1 MPSQN
6 QRRNGRYNKKDV
18 RMPMLLILGAA
29 LLLMILVLPKSP
41 VVVAVNAG
49 HDAQD
54 EIRTTHAGL
63 RISEVMSDNTS
74 ALPDENGNFGDWV
87 EVVNTSD
94 VALNLKNV
102 GLSDRSDRIA
112 FLFPDTVLGAGERI
126 VVFCDDV
133 NRTEE
138 NGRFHAKFKLSSYGE
153 TLFLFD
159 TNGVAIDQVTVPVLN
174 ADESYILTDENT
186 YEITSEYSPGYENT
200 GDGYRKYMAAYTVEP
215 GVLVINEIMASP
227 RSGLRDADDELS
239 DWVELY
245 NSGDEPIYLSN
256 YALSDDEGKPVKWVF
271 PQNAVIPG
279 RSYYVVFC
287 SGKDKVEESTYYPHT
302 NFGISAE
309 HETIVLSTLTGQLVD
324 RVTID
329 NLGKDLSYGR
339 DPHSMG
345 WQIYTLATPGVANN
359 QAGANKAD
367 EYLRATNPTG
377 VFISEVVSSADQ
389 VIALAGGEAADYVE
403 IYNSSVMSWDMS
415 GWGLSDNINWPRKWT
430 FPQGTIIYPGEYK
443 VVMLD
448 KSEKAGTDGSRLH
461 ASFAIT
467 RVGGEMLTLSDATG
481 RVLDRLYLPEIPG
494 DTSYGR
500 TLGAGGFFYYDI
512 PTPGAANGLG
522 FYGFAERPA
531 FSMAGGL
538 YEGII
543 RVEVTAPEGATVRY
557 TTDGSIPTVEN
568 SNVYTE
574 PFEISNTTVL
584 RIRAFQEGLQPSSVV
599 SASYI
604 MNTYHTL
611 DVVSLVIDPD
621 ELYNPVDGLLT
632 VGEDAICEKIPYKNT
647 IYREFGKIAR
657 PSYVEVFDQETGK
670 AVISQGAKLDLMGD
684 YSLDMP
690 QKSMKVRA
698 NAASGSKFFEYPLF
712 ENREFESYKSF
723 TLRNSGNDC
732 VWTRVSDGV
741 QNRLIEKYVDTDII
755 TLAWKPVVV
764 YINGVYWGHYN
775 MRERK
780 DEYCI
785 AQHEGL
791 DVELAGDINII
802 RGNSSE
808 VQGTNDAYLEMR
820 SRIKDSSPNTNQE
833 DRNYL
838 DANIDIDS
846 YIDWFAIK
854 MFFGDSDPGNIMF
867 YRLPTE
873 GSKWKCIIF
882 DMDYGLFSSSF
893 DSPWSYM
900 KEKGMGQQNIN
911 NVIFRKILEVDEY
924 RDRFL
929 TRLGL
934 MYQRITVPNMQAELD
949 ECIALIAPEMPIHFE
964 RWAEYNDKKINSD
977 SPLSADGAMRYWK
990 ERIRRMREETMVMRP
1005 YNLYGFVQT
1014 QFQLSD
1020 EDMSY
1025 YFGGPRP
1032 EKPQI

>member
-6 QRRNGRYNKKDV
+6 SRRYGKQHKKDV
-18 RMPMLLILGAA
+18 RLLLIIAMAFAMLV
-29 LLLMILVLPKSP
+29 LILALPKSP

-49 HDAQD
+49 GDAD
-54 EIRTTHAGL
+54 EEVRTTHQGL
-63 RISEVMSDNTS
+63 RITEVMSDNTS
-74 ALPDENGNFGDWV
+74 ALPDERGNFGDWV
-87 EVVNTSD
+87 EVTNTSD
-94 VALNLKNV
+94 QALDMKNV

-112 FLFPDTVLGAGERI
+112 FLFPEMVLQPGERVLI
-126 VVFCDDV
+126 FCDDE
-133 NRTEE
+133 NRIEE
-138 NGRFHAKFKLSSYGE
+138 NGRLHAKFKLSSYGE

-174 ADESYILTDENT
+174 ADESYVLTDEDIFEKSNF
-186 YEITSEYSPGYENT
+186 YSPGYENT
-200 GDGYRKYMAAYTVEP
+200 EDGYKTYLANYTVEV
-215 GVLVINEIMASP
+215 GVLRINEVMASP

-245 NSGDEPIYLSN
+245 NSGDTPIYLSN

-271 PQNAVIPG
+271 PQNAVIPAKG
-279 RSYYVVFC
+279 YYVIFC
-287 SGKDKVEESTYYPHT
+287 SGKDKVEESTFYPHT
-302 NFGISAE
+302 NFSISAE
-309 HETIVLSTLTGQLVD
+309 HETLVLSTLTGQLVD

-329 NLGKDLSYGR
+329 NLGRDVSYGR
-339 DPHSMG
+339 EPHSLT
-345 WQIYTLATPGVANN
+345 WQVFTIATPGVGND

-367 EYLRATNPTG
+367 DYLRAINPTG

-389 VIALAGGEAADYVE
+389 VAALIGEDAADFVE
-403 IYNSSVMSWDMS
+403 IYNSSSRSWDLS
-415 GWGLSDNINWPRKWT
+415 GWGLSDNIGWPRKWQ
-430 FPQGTIIYPGEYK
+430 FPQGTMIMPGEYK
-443 VVMLD
+443 IVLLD
-448 KSEKAGTDGSRLH
+448 KSEKAGTDGNRLH
-461 ASFAIT
+461 ASFSIT
-467 RVGGEMLTLSDATG
+467 RTGSEMMTLSDATG
-481 RVLDRLYLPEIPG
+481 RVLDRLYLPEIPS

-500 TLGAGGFFYYDI
+500 TLGTSGFFYYDV
-512 PTPGAANGLG
+512 PTPGTANGLG
-522 FYGFAERPA
+522 FYGFAQMPT
-531 FSMAGGL
+531 FSLEGGL
-538 YEGII
+538 YEGI
-543 RVEVTAPEGATVRY
+543 VTVAVNANPGAVVRY

-568 SNVYTE
+568 AQVYTE
-574 PFEISNTTVL
+574 PIDISTTTVL
-584 RIRAFQEGLQPSSVV
+584 RIRAFEEGLQPSSVA

-611 DVVSLVIDPD
+611 DVVSLIIDPD
-621 ELYNPVDGLLT
+621 ELYNEKDGLLT
-632 VGEDAICEKIPYKNT
+632 VGENAICEQIPYKNT

-657 PSYVEVFDQETGK
+657 PAYAEVFDRESGS
-670 AVISQGAKLDLMGD
+670 AVISQGVKLDLMGD

-712 ENREFESYKSF
+712 ENREYESYKSF

-741 QNRLIEKYVDTDII
+741 QTSLIEEYIDTDII

-764 YINGVYWGHYN
+764 YLNGTYWGHYN

-791 DVELAGDINII
+791 DVELAGDINIV

-820 SRIKDSSPNTNQE
+820 NRIRDSHPNTNLD

-838 DANIDIDS
+838 DANIDIES
-846 YIDWFAIK
+846 YLDWFSIK

-893 DSPWSYM
+893 NSPWSYM

-924 RDRFL
+924 RDLFL
-929 TRLGL
+929 TKLGL
-934 MYQRITVPNMQAELD
+934 IYQKVTVPAMQQMLD
-949 ECIALIAPEMPIHFE
+949 KCISIIEPEMPIHFE
-964 RWAEYNDKKINSD
+964 RWAELNDKKINSD
-977 SPLSADGAMRYWK
+977 SPLSADGAMRYWR

-1005 YNLYGFVQT
+1005 YNLYGFVQEE
-1014 QFQLSD
+1014 FKLSD
-1020 EDMSY
+1020 EDMIY
-1025 YFGGPRP
+1025 YFGSPRG
-1032 EKPQI
+1032 EKPEI

>member
-1 MPSQN
+1 MPT
-6 QRRNGRYNKKDV
+6 QRSRQFGRYNKKDA
-18 RMPMLLILGAA
+18 RMPWIVALGALLLLLIL
-29 LLLMILVLPKSP
+29 ILPKSP

-49 HDAQD
+49 ADADMEQV
-54 EIRTTHAGL
+54 TTHQGL
-63 RISEVMSDNTS
+63 RIGEVMSDNTS
-74 ALPDENGNFGDWV
+74 ALPDENGSFGDWV
-87 EVVNTSD
+87 EIVNQSD
-94 VALNLKNV
+94 TALNMKNV

-112 FLFPDTVLGAGERI
+112 FLFPEVILNPGERVI
-126 VVFCDDV
+126 VFCDDQNKTEV
-133 NRTEE
+133 NQRL
-138 NGRFHAKFKLSSYGE
+138 HAKFKLSSYGE

-174 ADESYILTDENT
+174 ADESYCLTDEGI
-186 YEITSEYSPGYENT
+186 YEKSLEYSPGYENS
-200 GDGYRKYMAAYTVEP
+200 AAGHSQYLQNYTVEL
-215 GVLVINEIMASP
+215 GVLVINEVMASP

-245 NSGDEPIYLSN
+245 NSGDTPIYLAN

-271 PQNAVIPG
+271 PQNAVIPARG
-279 RSYYVVFC
+279 YYLVFC
-287 SGKDKVEESTYYPHT
+287 SGKDKVEESTFYPHT

-309 HETIVLSTLTGQLVD
+309 HETLVLSTLTGQLVD
-324 RVTID
+324 RVTVD
-329 NLGKDLSYGR
+329 NLGRDVSYGR
-339 DPHSMG
+339 DPNSMA
-345 WQIYTLATPGVANN
+345 WQTYTLATPGVANN

-367 EYLRATNPTG
+367 EYLRAINPTG

-389 VIALAGGEAADYVE
+389 VTPLAGEDASDFVE
-403 IYNSSVMSWDMS
+403 IYNSSAQSWDMS

-430 FPQGTIIYPGEYK
+430 FPQGTMIYPGEYK
-443 VVMLD
+443 IVMLD
-448 KSEKAGTDGSRLH
+448 KSETAGTDGSRLH
-461 ASFAIT
+461 ASFSIS
-467 RVGGEMLTLSDATG
+467 RVGGEMMTLSDATG
-481 RVLDRLYLPEIPG
+481 RVLDRLYLPEIPS

-500 TLGAGGFFYYDI
+500 TLGASGFFYYDV
-512 PTPGAANGLG
+512 PTPGMANGLG
-522 FYGFAERPA
+522 FYGFAQQPS
-531 FSMAGGL
+531 FSLTGGL
-538 YEGII
+538 YEGTVT
-543 RVEVTAPEGATVRY
+543 VEVFAESGATVRY

-568 SNVYTE
+568 SAVYTE
-574 PFEISNTTVL
+574 PFVISNTTVL
-584 RIRAFQEGLQPSSVV
+584 RIRAFKEGLQPSSVA
-599 SASYI
+599 SASYV

-611 DVVSLVIDPD
+611 DVVSLIIDPD
-621 ELYNPVDGLLT
+621 ELYNPRDGLLT
-632 VGEDAICEKIPYKNT
+632 VGENAICEKIPYKNT
-647 IYREFGKIAR
+647 VYREFGKIAR
-657 PSYVEVFDQETGK
+657 PAYVEVFKQETGET
-670 AVISQGAKLDLMGD
+670 VISQGAKLDLMGD

-698 NAASGSKFFEYPLF
+698 NAATGSKYFEYPLF
-712 ENREFESYKSF
+712 EDREFESYKSF

-741 QNRLIEKYVDTDII
+741 QTRLIETYIDTDII

-764 YINGVYWGHYN
+764 YINGTYWGHYN

-791 DVELAGDINII
+791 DVELAGDINIV

-820 SRIKDSSPNTNQE
+820 NRIKESSPNINQE

-838 DANIDIDS
+838 DANIDIHS
-846 YIDWFAIK
+846 YLDWFAIK

-873 GSKWKCIIF
+873 DSKWKCIIF
-882 DMDYGLFSSSF
+882 DMDYGMFSSSF
-893 DSPWSYM
+893 DSPWSYL

-924 RDRFL
+924 RDLFL
-929 TRLGL
+929 TKLGL
-934 MYQRITVPNMQAELD
+934 IYQRITVEAMQQMLD
-949 ECIALIAPEMPIHFE
+949 ECVSMIEPEMPIHFE
-964 RWAEYNDKKINSD
+964 RWAELNDKKINSD
-977 SPLSADGAMRYWK
+977 SPLSADGAMRYWR

-1020 EDMSY
+1020 EEMVY

-1032 EKPQI
+1032 EKPEI